1 MLTFPR
7 VLGRSLLIAAGA
19 MLADGLVSYAATLF
33 GFRFI
38 EIIGDFMLV
47 EVAVL
52 FLMAGLI
59 DFSSSVGAAH
69 LRKAVLGSAQEYSS
83 LAHKE
88 AERKALVLLLGGAFL
103 FVILIAIAMLIG
115 S

>member
-1 MLTFPR
+1 MLTFPKI
-7 VLGRSLLIAAGA
+7 LGRALLIAASA
-19 MLADGLVSYAATLF
+19 ILSDGFVSF
-33 GFRFI
+33 GVTFLGFSFI
-38 EIIGDFMLV
+38 EIIGDLILV
-47 EVAVL
+47 EVAIC
-52 FLMAGLI
+52 FLIAGLI

-88 AERKALVLLLGGAFL
+88 AERKALVLLLGGTFL